1 MNEDFI
7 IDNLLK
13 PKKKKKVN
21 SNKKG
26 KRKELQVVAALN
38 KRFEEMLSKF
48 PSWAQFSR
56 TVASGA
62 RWGQN
67 VVLPQHAKDTF
78 TGDLVCPSGGFKYVI
93 ESKGGY
99 NEIDLCSVFNGKCSQ
114 LDGFLSQVQKDAER
128 CGRKPLLLWKKD
140 RKPMLSVV
148 KYEDVK
154 NYEFKIYMKYNDWII
169 LEFDDFFKLPDNF
182 FFKNA

>member
-7 IDNLLK
+7 IDNLLE
-13 PKKKKKVN
+13 PKKKKKIN

-26 KRKELQVVAALN
+26 KRKELQVVASLN
-38 KRFEEMLSKF
+38 KRFEEILSKF
-48 PSWAQFSR
+48 PSWGKFSR
-56 TVASGA
+56 TVSSGA

-67 VVLPQHAKDTF
+67 VILPQHAKDTF

-93 ESKGGY
+93 ECKGGY
-99 NEIDLCSVFNGKCSQ
+99 NEVDLCSAFNGKCSQ
-114 LDGFLSQVQKDAER
+114 LDNFLSQVQKDSER

-140 RKPMLSVV
+140 RKPMLSIIRH
-148 KYEDVK
+148 EDVK

-169 LEFDDFFKLPDNF
+169 LGFDDFFKLPDNF